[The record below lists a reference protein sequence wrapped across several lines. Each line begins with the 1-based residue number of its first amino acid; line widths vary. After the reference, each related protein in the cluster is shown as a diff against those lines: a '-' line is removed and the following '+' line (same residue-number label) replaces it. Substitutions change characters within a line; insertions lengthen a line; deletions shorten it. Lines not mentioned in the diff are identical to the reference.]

1 MDDARRE
8 VSVPVA
14 FLDPYR
20 DIFRYQSFRVF
31 WLGFTFSVLGDAMTG
46 VALTWLV
53 YQSTHSA
60 RAVGLLLLAS
70 TGPVLVGGLLVG
82 PLLDRFDR
90 RAVMIADSI
99 VRGLAVATIPL
110 LYALGHLPLWPV
122 YAVAAVYGCLKMI
135 TLAGGPA
142 LVPALV
148 PAARLD
154 TANALE
160 TLGYTVG
167 GVIGPPLAGVLIAR
181 IGAPNVVLVDALSY
195 GAFAL
200 ALTRVHLGV
209 AHDAPAMTT
218 RAYRMGDGIAL
229 LRRSPV
235 LFTTTLMFMTF
246 NLGEGALS
254 VWLPIFSA
262 HVARG
267 GAAVYGALLGVL
279 AVGETA
285 GSLMAGGLMAPRRL
299 STGALICLAQGLSGL
314 ALLPLLLGRTL
325 PLAVVSLALLGVC
338 SAPLTI
344 WAQSLRMRIIP
355 PDLRG
360 RTFAL
365 LRTMMQGTV
374 PLAGVAAGLLLPIV
388 GIPAMIGL
396 SALLIGLPGPLGY
409 QVRDLRRLATGD
421 DGAMEPGAQ
430 GVPVES
436 APVGEGK

>member
-1 MDDARRE
+1 M
-8 VSVPVA
+8 PVA

-409 QVRDLRRLATGD
+409 QVRDLRRPATGD

>member
-1 MDDARRE
+1 M
-8 VSVPVA
+8 PVA
-14 FLDPYR
+14 FLGPYR
-20 DIFRYQSFRVF
+20 DIFRYRSFRVF

-90 RAVMIADSI
+90 RVVMIADSV

-110 LYALGHLPLWPV
+110 LHALGHLPLWPV

-160 TLGYTVG
+160 TLGFTVG
-167 GVIGPPLAGVLIAR
+167 SVIGPPVAGLLIAR

-195 GAFAL
+195 GAFAF
-200 ALTRVHLGV
+200 ALTRVHLGDEHV
-209 AHDAPAMTT
+209 APATTT
-218 RAYRMGDGIAL
+218 RAYGMGDAVAL
-229 LRRSPV
+229 LRRTPV
-235 LFTTTLMFMTF
+235 LFATTLMFMTF

-254 VWLPIFSA
+254 VWLPLFSA
-262 HVARG
+262 QAAPG

-279 AVGETA
+279 AVGEMA
-285 GSLMAGGLMAPRRL
+285 GSLAAGAVMAPRRL
-299 STGALICLAQGLSGL
+299 SLGALICLAQGLSGL
-314 ALLPLLLGRTL
+314 ALLPLLFGRNF
-325 PLAVVSLALLGVC
+325 PSAVVSLALLGAC

-344 WAQSLRMRIIP
+344 WAQTLRMRIIP

-365 LRTMMQGTV
+365 LRTLMQGTV
-374 PLAGVAAGLLLPIV
+374 PLAGTATGLLLPVV

-409 QVRDLRRLATGD
+409 QVRGLRRANAGD
-421 DGAMEPGAQ
+421 DGVMEPATPG
-430 GVPVES
+430 
-436 APVGEGK
+436 APVGSASAGDG

>member
-1 MDDARRE
+1 M
-8 VSVPVA
+8 PLA
-14 FLDPYR
+14 FLGPYR
-20 DIFRYQSFRVF
+20 DIFQYRSFRVF

-53 YQSTHSA
+53 YQATHSA

-70 TGPVLVGGLLVG
+70 TGPVLIGGLLVG

-90 RAVMIADSI
+90 RAVMIADSV

-110 LYALGHLPLWPV
+110 LHALGHLPLWPV

-160 TLGYTVG
+160 TLGFTLG
-167 GVIGPPLAGVLIAR
+167 GVIGPPVAGLLIAR
-181 IGAPNVVLVDALSY
+181 IGAPNVVLIDALSY

-209 AHDAPAMTT
+209 ERDAPPPTTPPPPPTT
-218 RAYRMGDGIAL
+218 RAYGMGDAVAL
-229 LRRSPV
+229 LRRSPA
-235 LFTTTLMFMTF
+235 LFATTLMFMTF

-254 VWLPIFSA
+254 VWLPLFSA
-262 HVARG
+262 QVAPG

-279 AVGETA
+279 AVGETV
-285 GSLMAGGLMAPRRL
+285 GSLAAGAVMAPRRL
-299 STGALICLAQGLSGL
+299 SPGALICLAQGLSGL
-314 ALLPLLLGRTL
+314 ALLPLLLGRNL
-325 PLAVVSLALLGVC
+325 PSAVVSLALLGAC

-344 WAQSLRMRIIP
+344 WAQTLRMRIIP

-360 RTFAL
+360 RAFAL
-365 LRTMMQGTV
+365 LRTLMQGTV
-374 PLAGVAAGLLLPIV
+374 PLAGAATGLLLPVV

-409 QVRDLRRLATGD
+409 QVRGLRRANARE
-421 DGAMEPGAQ
+421 DGTMEPATPGT
-430 GVPVES
+430 
-436 APVGEGK
+436 PVGSVPAGDG

>member
-1 MDDARRE
+1 M
-8 VSVPVA
+8 PLT
-14 FLDPYR
+14 FLGPYR
-20 DIFRYQSFRVF
+20 DIFRYRSFRVF

-53 YQSTHSA
+53 YQATHSA

-90 RAVMIADSI
+90 RVVMITDSV

-110 LYALGHLPLWPV
+110 LHALGHLPLWPV

-148 PAARLD
+148 PAAHLD

-160 TLGYTVG
+160 TLGFTVG
-167 GVIGPPLAGVLIAR
+167 GVIGPPVAGLLIAR
-181 IGAPNVVLVDALSY
+181 IGAPNVVLIDALSY

-209 AHDAPAMTT
+209 EHDAPATTT
-218 RAYRMGDGIAL
+218 RAYGMGDAVAL
-229 LRRSPV
+229 LRRTPV
-235 LFTTTLMFMTF
+235 LFATTLMFMTF

-254 VWLPIFSA
+254 VWLPLFSA
-262 HVARG
+262 QVVRG
-267 GAAVYGALLGVL
+267 GATVYGALLGVL
-279 AVGETA
+279 AVGETV
-285 GSLMAGGLMAPRRL
+285 GSLLAGTVIAPRRL
-299 STGALICLAQGLSGL
+299 SPGALICLAQGLSGL

-325 PLAVVSLALLGVC
+325 SSAVVSLVLLGAC

-344 WAQSLRMRIIP
+344 WAQTLRMRIIP

-365 LRTMMQGTV
+365 LRTLMQGTV
-374 PLAGVAAGLLLPIV
+374 PLAGAATGLLLPVV

-409 QVRDLRRLATGD
+409 QVTGLRRGGWVGSGD
-421 DGAMEPGAQ
+421 NGTMEPDAPGT
-430 GVPVES
+430 
-436 APVGEGK
+436 PVGPMPLGDG